1 MTDMLIDINLAESAL
16 RAGNIQHTLPADSS
30 YQKAQ
35 FAAVFKKNG
44 VKPDDFNRSLTYY
57 IEHIDEL
64 NDIYTEVINRLTLMD
79 AEMQKA
85 ETKKDA
91 DSKKYILGTK
101 KKNPQ

>member
-1 MTDMLIDINLAESAL
+1 MIDMLVDINLAEAAL
-16 RAGNIQHTLPADSS
+16 RAGNIQHTLPADSN

-35 FAAVFKKNG
+35 YAAVFKKNS
-44 VKPDDFNRSLTYY
+44 VRPDDFNRSLTYY

-64 NDIYTEVINRLTLMD
+64 NDIYTEVINRLTVMD
-79 AEMQKA
+79 AEMQKGKA
-85 ETKKDA
+85 KKET